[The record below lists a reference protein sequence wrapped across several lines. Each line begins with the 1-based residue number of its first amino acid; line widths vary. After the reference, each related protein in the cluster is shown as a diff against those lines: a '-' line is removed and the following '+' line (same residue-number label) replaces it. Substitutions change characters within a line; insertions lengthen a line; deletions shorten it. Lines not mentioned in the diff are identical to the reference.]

1 MLRGTSVF
9 KPAERGRFAV
19 RARAR
24 LVLLMLAL
32 ALAAALL
39 GAAGATVAQADT
51 VTPVPNEPHFL
62 AAVSCADAGDQH
74 CVAITQPEVSTSPV
88 VSQLVPISGGAAGT
102 PVNLPE
108 GFQAWSVACPSATSC
123 VIAGVDGGYYSD
135 GHLIPEEGAVVS
147 VINGVVGSPQEVPG
161 VYVLAGVACS
171 VESNCVAVG
180 PPAGGGQG
188 TSPAFV
194 VPISNGI
201 PGPAQSVPGAHQLSG
216 VACSD
221 STHCI
226 TVGNNNSV
234 QVVVSITDGEA
245 GPAQPVARTSLNDT
259 LEGVAC
265 APGTTSCLAVGA
277 GVLVPISNGAPG
289 AAVPLTD
296 QQGGTPPFLEGISCP
311 NTNGCVASGELD
323 SDSDNVPPSGA
334 ILPVGLDGTP
344 GVMRTEPGAS
354 FLRGIECADP
364 FNCIAVGHAT
374 PVTTGGAVIVQVHES
389 PVSPSAAVSTALT
402 VSGAASSIRAILK
415 AGGYPA
421 TCTAPKPG
429 KVQVSW
435 YYLPPGAHLAK
446 VTRPVLVARG
456 SKQFTAPGQATIK
469 IALTAQG
476 RSLLKKGKMVKLTA
490 LGSFTPNGG
499 KPTTKR
505 KVITL
510 KPR

>member
-1 MLRGTSVF
+1 MLRATLVFDRGTR
-9 KPAERGRFAV
+9 ERFAV

-24 LVLLMLAL
+24 LVLPMLVLAL
-32 ALAAALL
+32 AVALL
-39 GAAGATVAQADT
+39 GAAGAAVALADT
-51 VTPVPNEPHFL
+51 VTPVPSEPHYFVG
-62 AAVSCADAGDQH
+62 VSCMDAGDQQ

-102 PVNLPE
+102 PVDLPE
-108 GFQAWSVACPSATSC
+108 GFQAWSVACPSATTC
-123 VIAGVDGGYYSD
+123 VIAGVDGGYYSNTMFV
-135 GHLIPEEGAVVS
+135 PVRGAVVS
-147 VINGVVGSPQEVPG
+147 VINGVVGLPQEVPG
-161 VYVLAGVACS
+161 INALAGVACA
-171 VESNCVAVG
+171 VEGSCVAVG

-194 VPISNGI
+194 VPISNGV
-201 PGPAQSVPGAHQLSG
+201 PGSAQSVPGAHQLSG

-226 TVGNNNSV
+226 AVGNNNSV
-234 QVVVSITDGEA
+234 QVVVSITNGDA
-245 GPAQPVARTSLNDT
+245 GPAQPVAGTSLNST
-259 LEGVAC
+259 LKGVAC

-277 GVLVPISNGAPG
+277 GVVVPIGDGAPG
-289 AAVPLTD
+289 AAVSVKD
-296 QQGGTPPFLEGISCP
+296 QQGGIRPILEGISCP
-311 NTNGCVASGELD
+311 NTSGCVASGELD

-344 GVMRTEPGAS
+344 GVMRTEPGTS

-364 FNCIAVGHAT
+364 SKCIAVGHAT
-374 PVTTGGAVIVQVHES
+374 PVTAGGAVIVRVDES
-389 PVSPSAAVSTALT
+389 PVSPSAAVSGALT

-421 TCTAPKPG
+421 TFTAPKAG

-446 VTRPVLVARG
+446 VERPVLIARG

-469 IALTAQG
+469 IRLTAHG
-476 RSLLKKGKMVKLTA
+476 RSLLRKRKMVKLSA
-490 LGSFTPNGG
+490 LGSFTPKGG